1 MTSVKYLANGVL
13 SDEYNDNEHI
23 TEATANS
30 LASKPLDAVCL
41 SSRMGFDLEAEIN
54 ENPAE
59 LHGLSGALN
68 SSDDSPHDGRDKSSE
83 SKSGMHI

>member
-23 TEATANS
+23 TGARANS

-41 SSRMGFDLEAEIN
+41 SLRMGLDLEVEIN

-68 SSDDSPHDGRDKSSE
+68 NSDVSQ
-83 SKSGMHI
+83 